1 MLKRPWTGPSAIDAG
16 SIVNL
21 GTGSFMPGEGCA
33 ATVISTGAPVRTG
46 GSEVAA
52 DVSAFRPPGVT
63 AKTAVAASAA
73 AAVSTPPA
81 VRRSGRFREAGRRT

>member
-1 MLKRPWTGPSAIDAG
+1 
-16 SIVNL
+16 
-21 GTGSFMPGEGCA
+21 
-33 ATVISTGAPVRTG
+33 
-46 GSEVAA
+46 
-52 DVSAFRPPGVT
+52 VT